1 MERCLIV
8 GVLNCT
14 PDSFSGEG
22 LLEPT
27 RAIEAGLALVEA
39 GADWLDIGGEST
51 RPGARVVPADE
62 EMERVLP
69 VIEGLERVL
78 GGRATLSIDTYK
90 AVTARAAVRLG
101 ATVVNDVSGGLLDPE
116 LLSAVALSGATLVL
130 GHLRGEPATMMENVA
145 FGDVVAE
152 VTSELEERVAAAR
165 AAGCSKIWA
174 DPGIGFGKRL
184 EHNLEL
190 LGALPEMV
198 AALAR
203 LDVPLMVG
211 VSRKAFLG
219 QLTGKPVGERL
230 FGTAAA
236 VTACVLGGAAAV
248 RVHDV
253 AQMRDVVAVA
263 QAIGAARGQRNFRLS
278 QVPVRP
284 SRQI

>member
-22 LLEPT
+22 FVEPVQ
-27 RAIEAGLALVEA
+27 AIEAGIALVEA
-39 GADWLDIGGEST
+39 GAEWIDVGGEST
-51 RPGARVVPADE
+51 RPGATVVSADE
-62 EMERVLP
+62 EMDRVLP

-78 GGRATLSIDTYK
+78 AGRATISIDTYK
-90 AVTARAAVRLG
+90 AATAHAAVRIG
-101 ATVVNDVSGGLLDPE
+101 ATVVNDISGGLLDPE
-116 LLSAVALSGATLVL
+116 LLPAVGRLGATVVL
-130 GHLRGEPATMMENVA
+130 GHLRGEPATMMEHVA

-152 VTSELEERVAAAR
+152 VTSELQERVAAAR
-165 AAGCSKIWA
+165 AAGCTKIWV
-174 DPGIGFGKRL
+174 DPGIGFGKHI

-190 LGALPEMV
+190 LGALPELIS
-198 AALAR
+198 A
-203 LDVPLMVG
+203 LDVPVMVG
-211 VSRKAFLG
+211 VSRKAFIGRLI
-219 QLTGKPVGERL
+219 GKPAGERL

-253 AQMRDVVAVA
+253 AQMRDAVAVA
-263 QAIGAARGQRNFRLS
+263 QAIGAARGRRNFRLS